1 MKKGE
6 IKMAKKILVV
16 EDEKIMS
23 EIIAAR
29 LGSRGY
35 DVLVAADGQKGLALA
50 QKELPSLV
58 VLDLLMPNMDGYE
71 VVKQLKADKKTKEIP
86 VVIYSVKEEDADME
100 KAFALGAD
108 AYCLKDFDSKIL
120 LKKITQIL
128 GEE

>member
-1 MKKGE
+1 
-6 IKMAKKILVV
+6 MAKKILVV

-35 DVLVAADGQKGLALA
+35 DVLVAADGQKGLVLA
-50 QKELPSLV
+50 KKERPDLV

-71 VVKQLKADKKTKEIP
+71 VVKQLKEDENTKEIP
-86 VVIYSVKEEDADME
+86 VVIYSVKEEDTDME
-100 KAFALGAD
+100 KAFELGAD
-108 AYCLKDFDSKIL
+108 AYCLKDFDSKVL